1 MSELDYEFIIPNGA
15 QYQDIEYCVGNV
27 RMNRHGGGL
36 YYKINDHDMAY
47 YFCGHDWLKS
57 SKSAREVRGFC
68 KVVQYPDYT
77 N

>member
-1 MSELDYEFIIPNGA
+1 MSELNSEFIIPKGA

-36 YYKINDHDMAY
+36 YYKINNLDMTY
-47 YFCGHDWLKS
+47 YWCGHDWLKS
-57 SKSAREVRGFC
+57 CKSAKDVRGFC
-68 KVVQYPDYT
+68 KIAHCSEDT